1 MNWSSS
7 IQAKVEESVVDEMA
21 ATATIS
27 GGTLGEVSPPSH
39 ALHLQVVSKDCQHC
53 HNQSPQ
59 PTRPIANH
67 FLSTGSK
74 NG

>member
-39 ALHLQVVSKDCQHC
+39 ALHLQVVSKDC
-53 HNQSPQ
+53 
-59 PTRPIANH
+59 
-67 FLSTGSK
+67 
-74 NG
+74 